1 MEHQGFARSSG
12 RKKEKDDSM
21 CKTYYVSS
29 TQAPVIK
36 VALWMLTINLVP
48 LDRTQG
54 YLMVLVVCAHV

>member
-29 TQAPVIK
+29 TQARVIK
-36 VALWMLTINLVP
+36 VALWVPTINLVP
-48 LDRTQG
+48 LDRTQKKN
-54 YLMVLVVCAHV
+54 